1 MTGKVY
7 SRKKVAIPKLI
18 QVQEFEPAFEN
29 EVTVSHPSSQ
39 TQSILQSKISI
50 DQISLL
56 PSGIE
61 QGNALNAL
69 CIYFPMLC
77 HSKSLHPIRDF

>member
-29 EVTVSHPSSQ
+29 EVTVSHPSLQ

-69 CIYFPMLC
+69 CIHFPMLC
-77 HSKSLHPIRDF
+77 HSKSLHPIRVF